1 MEVVPCLL
9 CYMSRLGVIAAYVH
23 TGESLYTFGKVCH
36 TRLCAKGLR
45 PFGTSAVR
53 VRTCVAKRLS
63 SRI

>member
-36 TRLCAKGLR
+36 TRLCAK
-45 PFGTSAVR
+45 VR
-53 VRTCVAKRLS
+53 VPRGCAPLEPLRCVYARA
-63 SRI
+63 